1 MHDATSRGMTLH
13 NAYLRHNVTD
23 ALIVLVYFAEPIT
36 DTQTFGDREV
46 AEAEQIAID
55 SESILDATL
64 CSIIEL

>member
-1 MHDATSRGMTLH
+1 MHDATREDMKLH

-23 ALIVLVYFAEPIT
+23 AVIVLVYFAEPIT
-36 DTQTFGDREV
+36 DVRTYGDRKV